1 MIEPENNR
9 KLDNEPKSPMS
20 LIGLITLIAL
30 LLCACS
36 SDEPAAEPQVVEP
49 EAPQEMQVPISF
61 SGSEEEEREVNQGA
75 ATKAMTR
82 AAKPLSELAVTTFNV
97 WGYKDMAAYG
107 DRQTVFPCYTVN
119 WYSNSAGTT
128 TSNSSN
134 WEYVMPSPDQTI
146 KYWDWG
152 AAAYR
157 FFAVTKWG
165 GEVADPAARAKETYD
180 TDGTYETYGAYGAYE
195 TYGVYEAHE
204 PNEANGEYPAYAVSM
219 KAAKARVWDGS
230 GDYDKD
236 ATAAEMAATPYFTR
250 LWFSDGNLVTYPD
263 KQFGKPVQLEF
274 LKPYARV
281 RYIYKYVY
289 PREGL
294 TLSDQTFKPTTDY
307 TAGSGD
313 KVKIPMSGTV
323 TVIYPLTG
331 TATREW
337 YTVTPDA
344 DNRLEAF
351 TEDFDAEDDTK
362 VYRDTDDGWYMV
374 LPCTSQGSYTLQVT
388 INTKIKTETKSC
400 VVPAEYMRWLP
411 GYSYTYI
418 FKINE
423 EGGIE
428 IELVEAAVTP
438 WTELGTA
445 RTVYNW

>member
-1 MIEPENNR
+1 MKKIKEIGHIRLIGLIGPIS
-9 KLDNEPKSPMS
+9 LIS
-20 LIGLITLIAL
+20 LIGLTTSCRNSREEVEPTQEPEPAGVAITFSGLE
-30 LLCACS
+30 
-36 SDEPAAEPQVVEP
+36 SDE
-49 EAPQEMQVPISF
+49 QEQTAGVK
-61 SGSEEEEREVNQGA
+61 G
-75 ATKAMTR
+75 TR
-82 AAKPLSELAVTTFNV
+82 AGQPLSNLGILKFRV
-97 WGYKDMAAYG
+97 WGYKNMSYDSRTGSYESP
-107 DRQTVFPCYTVN
+107 QLVFPGYTVN
-119 WYSNSAGTT
+119 YKDGSAASTT
-128 TSNSSN
+128 TNTN
-134 WEYVMPSPDQTI
+134 GWEYVAQQESGDDQQTI
-146 KYWDWG
+146 KYWDFN
-152 AAAYR
+152 ANAYR

-165 GEVADPAARAKETYD
+165 GEVADPAAKAEETYD
-180 TDGTYETYGAYGAYE
+180 TYGTYETYGAYGAYE

-204 PNEANGEYPAYAVSM
+204 PDEATGEYPAYAVSM
-219 KAAKARVWDGS
+219 RAKARVWDGS

-236 ATAAEMAATPYFTR
+236 ATAAEMAATPYFSR
-250 LWFSDGNLVTYPD
+250 LWFSNGNLVAYPD

-294 TLSDQTFKPTTDY
+294 TLSGQTFKPTTDY
-307 TAGSGD
+307 TDEDDD

-362 VYRDTDDGWYMV
+362 VYTDTDDGWYMV

>member
-9 KLDNEPKSPMS
+9 KQDNEPKSPMS
-20 LIGLITLIAL
+20 LIGPITLIAL

-49 EAPQEMQVPISF
+49 EAPQQLVPISF

-75 ATKAMTR
+75 ATKAMMR
-82 AAKPLSELAVTTFNV
+82 AARPLSELAVTTFNV
-97 WGYKDMAAYG
+97 WGHKDMSYDEGTAAYG
-107 DRQTVFPCYTVN
+107 GRQTVFPGFIVN
-119 WYSNSAGTT
+119 WSGNSAYTT
-128 TSNSSN
+128 TSNTHN
-134 WEYVMPSPDQTI
+134 WEYVGQGSEQTI
-146 KYWDWG
+146 KYWDF
-152 AAAYR
+152 AAKAYR
-157 FFAVTKWG
+157 FFAVTKW
-165 GEVADPAARAKETYD
+165 EDP
-180 TDGTYETYGAYGAYE
+180 GTYGAHGTNGAYK
-195 TYGVYEAHE
+195 TYGVYEAT
-204 PNEANGEYPAYAVSM
+204 GEYPAYAVSM
-219 KAAKARVWDGS
+219 KAKARVWNGL
-230 GDYDKD
+230 GQYDKD

-250 LWFSDGNLVTYPD
+250 LWFSNGNLVAYPD

-294 TLSDQTFKPTTDY
+294 TLSNQTFKPTTDY
-307 TAGSGD
+307 TDEVDD
-313 KVKIPMSGTV
+313 KVKIPMCGTV

-362 VYRDTDDGWYMV
+362 VYTDTDDGWYMV
-374 LPCTSQGSYTLQVT
+374 LPCTSQGSYKLQVT
-388 INTKIKTETKSC
+388 INTKIKTEIKTETKSC

>member
-1 MIEPENNR
+1 M
-9 KLDNEPKSPMS
+9 
-20 LIGLITLIAL
+20 
-30 LLCACS
+30 
-36 SDEPAAEPQVVEP
+36 
-49 EAPQEMQVPISF
+49 
-61 SGSEEEEREVNQGA
+61 
-75 ATKAMTR
+75 
-82 AAKPLSELAVTTFNV
+82 
-97 WGYKDMAAYG
+97 
-107 DRQTVFPCYTVN
+107 
-119 WYSNSAGTT
+119 
-128 TSNSSN
+128 
-134 WEYVMPSPDQTI
+134 
-146 KYWDWG
+146 
-152 AAAYR
+152 
-157 FFAVTKWG
+157 
-165 GEVADPAARAKETYD
+165 
-180 TDGTYETYGAYGAYE
+180 
-195 TYGVYEAHE
+195 
-204 PNEANGEYPAYAVSM
+204 
-219 KAAKARVWDGS
+219 
-230 GDYDKD
+230 
-236 ATAAEMAATPYFTR
+236 
-250 LWFSDGNLVTYPD
+250 
-263 KQFGKPVQLEF
+263 QLEF

-307 TAGSGD
+307 TAGDGD

-362 VYRDTDDGWYMV
+362 VYTDTDDGWYMV
-374 LPCTSQGSYTLQVT
+374 LPCTSQGSYKLQVT
-388 INTKIKTETKSC
+388 INTKIKTETKSETKEC

-438 WTELGTA
+438 WKELETAA